1 MYLVS
6 MQICSQY
13 GSTGALFFDKGI
25 LNVLGKVLYAEKGN
39 LRCVVLPYC
48 LIFVTED
55 TRKLAVW

>member
-1 MYLVS
+1 